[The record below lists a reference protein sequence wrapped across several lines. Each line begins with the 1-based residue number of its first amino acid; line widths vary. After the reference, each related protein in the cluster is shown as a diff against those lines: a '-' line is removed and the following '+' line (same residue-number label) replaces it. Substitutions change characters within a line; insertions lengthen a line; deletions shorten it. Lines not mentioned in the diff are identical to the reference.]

1 MGGGI
6 AGWFTPGWIYY
17 EKKLSPHIPKPDYV
31 DKMLADAEDPK
42 PYVIEDCK
50 KQCTFWKDKLTRCET
65 QLEIVIKIN
74 PTKSCLYPM
83 RDYVT
88 CIEACAQPVIHDSL
102 KGAAH

>member
-6 AGWFTPGWIYY
+6 AGWFTPGWIIR
-17 EKKLSPHIPKPDYV
+17 ETRLEPHIAKPDYV
-31 DKMLADAEDPK
+31 DAMLKDAEDPK
-42 PYVIEDCK
+42 PRVKDECA

-65 QLEIVIKIN
+65 QLEVVIKIN

-88 CIEACAQPVIHDSL
+88 CVEACTQPIIHNSL
-102 KGAAH
+102 VGTQ